1 MRFFAKARLSPALV
15 RWLIV
20 SLACPRKE
28 LELAQGRSING
39 VIPDLAPERGFA
51 ALQVQLERLQ
61 EFKGQD
67 CRTVH
72 SKETEW
78 CHLTE
83 KLIIRTFGNL
93 SVNYKNFS
101 EAKAVGSLF
110 RGGKHQA
117 LDQKYF
123 EDRINAYEAM
133 LRSTIEELRLDLPT
147 AGIAGVHK
155 PGDQYEFYR
164 DVTTCLKI
172 GTKEIFVVDPYLS
185 TEIFDVYAN
194 AITRAVAF
202 RLLSTKV
209 PPVVITLANKYAA
222 GKNFQFR
229 TSTSI
234 HDRVL
239 FADSRVWL
247 IGQSLKDAATTKPT
261 YIVEHDEPPMRSV
274 YEKIWYTATV
284 II

>member
-1 MRFFAKARLSPALV
+1 MASIADALAPIPGKPPSIAGHVRSAHRTSQVRYYAAHGSTTCLDFIANVGWPLRFFAKARLSPALV

-72 SKETEW
+72 SKETGW
-78 CHLTE
+78 CHLTK

-101 EAKAVGSLF
+101 EAKAVDSLF

-155 PGDQYEFYR
+155 PGDQ
-164 DVTTCLKI
+164 
-172 GTKEIFVVDPYLS
+172 
-185 TEIFDVYAN
+185 
-194 AITRAVAF
+194 
-202 RLLSTKV
+202 
-209 PPVVITLANKYAA
+209 
-222 GKNFQFR
+222 
-229 TSTSI
+229 
-234 HDRVL
+234 
-239 FADSRVWL
+239 
-247 IGQSLKDAATTKPT
+247 
-261 YIVEHDEPPMRSV
+261 
-274 YEKIWYTATV
+274 
-284 II
+284 